1 MTSTSSTMSDSK
13 AQMISFLKKNGSEIS
28 SHFDENGK
36 HQSLVDNPLFKN
48 KTNYNIGE
56 LPTSAEQSALIS
68 SFCTKHNIPQELK
81 YVYELV
87 AHTGG
92 ELSIGSWQ
100 FLSIQKSDEMSNGKL
115 HMLDIAIQYAGMGH
129 IEVLTMDKDTKE
141 FFVRADGGS
150 NGFEREDYFEK
161 YKTMKPSE
169 SGDYEMMTFTQ
180 ALHMMIEL

>member
-13 AQMISFLKKNGSEIS
+13 AQMISFLKKNGSKIS
-28 SHFDENGK
+28 LHFDENGK
-36 HQSLVDNPLFKN
+36 PQSLVDNPWFNN

-92 ELSIGSWQ
+92 EFSIGIWQ

-141 FFVRADGGS
+141 FFVRSDGGS
-150 NGFEREDYFEK
+150 NDFEREDYFEK
-161 YKTMKPSE
+161 YKTMKPTE